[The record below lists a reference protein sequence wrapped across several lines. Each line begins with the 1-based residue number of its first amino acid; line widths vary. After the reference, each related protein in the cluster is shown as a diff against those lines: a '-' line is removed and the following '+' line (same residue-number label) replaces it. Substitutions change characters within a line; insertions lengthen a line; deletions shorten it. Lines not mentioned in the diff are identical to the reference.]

1 MMDDATGAATK
12 NHRVRI
18 GAQPVALASAA
29 LALLLIGGGS
39 IALWRGYTGNA
50 PETDRAVAARQIQ
63 IRATE
68 ASEQLVE
75 KTKALA
81 TSQQDSIDQLQALQE
96 EMQGIKRLL
105 AAQQN
110 DNKRLSDQ
118 VGGLSSAIDGLRQSF
133 ASAQPAPEAA
143 ASPSPRHTAKRT
155 RVHAIRATPARRSR
169 SGT

>member
-1 MMDDATGAATK
+1 MIDDATGAPPRS
-12 NHRVRI
+12 HSGRI
-18 GAQPVALASAA
+18 GSQPIALAGVA

-39 IALWRGYTGNA
+39 VALWRGYTGTS

-63 IRATE
+63 MRATE

-81 TSQQDSIDQLQALQE
+81 ASQQDSIDQLQALQE
-96 EMQGIKRLL
+96 EMKGIKRLL

-118 VGGLSSAIDGLRQSF
+118 VGGLSSAIDNLRQSF
-133 ASAQPAPEAA
+133 ASAQPSEAA
-143 ASPSPRHTAKRT
+143 EPPSPRHAAKRPKI
-155 RVHAIRATPARRSR
+155 HAIPAASPRHGKPRA
-169 SGT
+169 